1 MLKTTEQSAVQQCN
15 NNVINTEKENSLFTD
30 SMKCTCQLCPTHAQI
45 QNKNGIFYLVH
56 RVYNVFIQN

>member
-45 QNKNGIFYLVH
+45 QNKNGIFYL
-56 RVYNVFIQN
+56 